1 MVGTLAEMDPIDDRL
16 AEKME
21 GGGSRLLG
29 YNTNA
34 GMSIH
39 MRLRTMDLS
48 GFEPYSMLIDT
59 LLHELAHNE
68 VGPHNDSFWH
78 LFGQLKS
85 DYLHH
90 HAHLSASGSM
100 FGGVSPLA
108 LAGVADQVRDVRSAV
123 LLSIARDR
131 MAPLP
136 PPQQVLLEAYFSL
149 TASGGGKSVGRG
161 ASGGGAA
168 TEVGAGEV
176 GEAGEAV
183 AAPAANAA
191 AAAERRAQKQ
201 PAQPPADASE
211 R

>member
-1 MVGTLAEMDPIDDRL
+1 MDPIDDRL

-39 MRLRTMDLS
+39 MRCVYLESIWSATRLIPSFIHSSTSPSTPAPHPLYTSCTPASNPRIQPPIYTPIHTPTHTPSTPSHTLTTCSHPLHRLRTMDLS

-90 HAHLSASGSM
+90 HAHLSASGSI

-108 LAGVADQVRDVRSAV
+108 LAGVADQ
-123 LLSIARDR
+123 ARGR
-131 MAPLP
+131 R
-136 PPQQVLLEAYFSL
+136 
-149 TASGGGKSVGRG
+149 GGL
-161 ASGGGAA
+161 
-168 TEVGAGEV
+168 AG
-176 GEAGEAV
+176 
-183 AAPAANAA
+183 
-191 AAAERRAQKQ
+191 
-201 PAQPPADASE
+201 
-211 R
+211 